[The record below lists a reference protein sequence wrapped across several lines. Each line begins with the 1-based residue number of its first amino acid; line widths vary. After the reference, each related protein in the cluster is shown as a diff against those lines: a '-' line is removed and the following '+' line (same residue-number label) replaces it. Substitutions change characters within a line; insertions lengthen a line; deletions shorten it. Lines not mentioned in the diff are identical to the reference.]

1 MKRES
6 TGPILTTVFVDYDN
20 IYLSLKRKSEDA
32 AKRFAK
38 DSGAWL
44 QGIASGE
51 LITPTSPFAA
61 FGERRL
67 VMNRCYGNP
76 VPRRNSNDNSTDM
89 NSFPFIRHH
98 FLRSGFEVIDCPPLT
113 AQLKNSADIRIVMDV
128 RDILTHDTYFDE
140 FIIMSGD
147 ADFTPV
153 LHRLRA
159 HARRTVVYSND
170 HTAAPYTAIADAEI
184 RESKLIQLLL
194 SGQANAQITSE
205 TSRDL
210 APPRAAPVIDIEA
223 ARRSILSE
231 VVSFVRTA
239 PQAVPLETLADRA
252 VRLVGHDKTIGT
264 QWGGFGSFRELLLA
278 GLPDDIHLSDTP
290 PYTVFDANRH
300 ISPTGLIAPPAA
312 TLERIE
318 TPQYDAMPVPRTA
331 RAYQAQQ
338 ELRQTQPI
346 SQPLSQPMSQPVAP
360 PLAQPS
366 QPMSAQL
373 TRRPPETLPSV
384 TSRAVD
390 PAFAPRTAQRRLR
403 PRTLNP
409 GYLMP
414 GHLKPGR
421 RCRSRAHHSRTFR
434 ASRRSPCSSRAR
446 PIRRRRSSSRSRAS
460 MKPARLR
467 RWRRPNIACC
477 ST

>member
-44 QGIASGE
+44 QGIVTGE
-51 LITPTSPFAA
+51 LIAPTSPFAVT
-61 FGERRL
+61 GERRL

-170 HTAAPYTAIADAEI
+170 HTAAPYTAISDGEI
-184 RESKLIQLLL
+184 RENKLIQLLL
-194 SGQANAQITSE
+194 SGQTSAQITSD
-205 TSRDL
+205 TNARDL
-210 APPRAAPVIDIEA
+210 APPRQAIDVEG

-231 VVSFVRTA
+231 VVNFVRTA

-252 VRLVGHDKTIGT
+252 VRLVGHEKTIGT
-264 QWGGFGSFRELLLA
+264 QWGGFGTFRELLLA

-300 ISPTGLIAPPAA
+300 ISPTGLIAAPAQTQA
-312 TLERIE
+312 LPAHNLPGQALERIE
-318 TPQYDAMPVPRTA
+318 TPQYETMPVPRTV
-331 RAYQAQQ
+331 RAYQPEARP
-338 ELRQTQPI
+338 EARQALSATQ
-346 SQPLSQPMSQPVAP
+346 AP
-360 PLAQPS
+360 PAPAHSGTAHDVATRGIAIYRAAADGAATDGAAAVGADAEAHAGSAAVRRQPQRRSGILA
-366 QPMSAQL
+366 A
-373 TRRPPETLPSV
+373 RPAAADF
-384 TSRAVD
+384 AVD
-390 PAFAPRTAQRRLR
+390 
-403 PRTLNP
+403 
-409 GYLMP
+409 
-414 GHLKPGR
+414 
-421 RCRSRAHHSRTFR
+421 
-434 ASRRSPCSSRAR
+434 AR
-446 PIRRRRSSSRSRAS
+446 GAD
-460 MKPARLR
+460 
-467 RWRRPNIACC
+467 
-477 ST
+477 T